1 MKWSQISLGE
11 ILHVKHGW
19 AFKSESFSDTG
30 EHIVLTPGNFYE
42 EGGFKPRGDKDRFYS
57 GDYPFEYLLSKDNL
71 IVAMTEQGEGL
82 LGSTALISEDNRY
95 LHNQRLGLVTIKD
108 NVDADLFF
116 VYKLFNTQM
125 VRQQISGSA
134 SGAKVKHT
142 APERIYKCKVHL
154 PPIQIQQK
162 IATILSAYDDLIEN
176 NLKRIKLLE
185 EMAQITYEEW
195 FVRLKFPG
203 HETTP
208 MDSETGLPVEWEKRK
223 LQKFCEK
230 ITDGTHESPKEV
242 ENGFK
247 LVTGKHIL
255 NGFIDFETAYSISEE
270 DHLNIKKRSGLNK
283 GDILFSNIGTLGNIA
298 VVTQDFEFS
307 CKNVVIFKYKNGYS
321 NFLYTYL
328 ANENTKNKLSGQSAG
343 VAQKF
348 YSLKFI
354 RNFDDFFPPNELIE
368 EFDGMVK
375 SYYELKYNLHSQ
387 NQLLKEAR
395 DILLPRLMTGMI
407 DVEQLV
413 LPELSSN
420 TPSSPEQEPK
430 AA

>member
-1 MKWSQISLGE
+1 MHNWKKHKLKDLVSFKTGKLDSNAAVDGGQYPFFTCAPETLAINDYVFDTTA
-11 ILHVKHGW
+11 ILLAGNN
-19 AFKSESFSDTG
+19 ATG
-30 EHIVLTPGNFYE
+30 VFPI
-42 EGGFKPRGDKDRFYS
+42 KFYS
-57 GDYPFEYLLSKDNL
+57 GKFNCYQRTYVIENVNAIECDLKFIYFALQMQLSFLQSLSIGAATKFLTKRLLDNL
-71 IVAMTEQGEGL
+71 KL
-82 LGSTALISEDNRY
+82 PLP
-95 LHNQRLGLVTIKD
+95 
-108 NVDADLFF
+108 DLQ
-116 VYKLFNTQM
+116 TQ
-125 VRQQISGSA
+125 
-134 SGAKVKHT
+134 H
-142 APERIYKCKVHL
+142 
-154 PPIQIQQK
+154 K
-162 IATILSAYDDLIEN
+162 IAAILSSYDDLIEN

-185 EMAQITYEEW
+185 ETPQITYEEW

-203 HETTP
+203 HETAS
-208 MDSETGLPVEWEKRK
+208 MDSETGLPVGWGKRN
-223 LQKFCEK
+223 LQEFCGE

-242 ENGFK
+242 EDGFK

-255 NGFIDFETAYSISEE
+255 NGFIDFETAYSISEK
-270 DHLNIKKRSGLNK
+270 DHLNIRKRSGLNK

-413 LPELSSN
+413 LPEPFSN
-420 TPSSPEQEPK
+420 TASSPEQESQV
-430 AA
+430 A